1 MSNPS
6 YLSLSSWSTDT
17 APTNYQDIVYLNN
30 GSSYGTTFDPS
41 RESTRYPDRVRNA
54 SDMNQLIEASDIFA
68 YVDFLPEN
76 ASVQQIA
83 NKFQEVRAK
92 IEEIINVPSKFPEI
106 YGEFGFEYDGSFDY
120 DLDKIKSLAF
130 DFYCNVENPGSS
142 LCTGPRSKAKEEI
155 YKPSL
160 VNKALQRPYLTA
172 GVAIGSLGALFLLI
186 RALRGNK
193 RKLLF

>member
-41 RESTRYPDRVRNA
+41 RESMRYPDNVRNA
-54 SDMNQLIEASDIFA
+54 NDMNQLIEASVGQLTDGSPT
-68 YVDFLPEN
+68 FLPQN

-83 NKFQEVRAK
+83 NKFQELRAF
-92 IEEIINVPSKFPEI
+92 IEMLLVDMPDDAGLS
-106 YGEFGFEYDGSFDY
+106 Y
-120 DLDKIKSLAF
+120 DLDKVKSLAF

-142 LCTGPRSKAKEEI
+142 LCTGPRSKAEEQI

>member
-1 MSNPS
+1 M
-6 YLSLSSWSTDT
+6 
-17 APTNYQDIVYLNN
+17 
-30 GSSYGTTFDPS
+30 
-41 RESTRYPDRVRNA
+41 RYPNRVRNA
-54 SDMNQLIEASDIFA
+54 SDMNQLIEASDLFA

-106 YGEFGFEYDGSFDY
+106 YAEFGFEYDGSYDY

>member
-30 GSSYGTTFDPS
+30 GSSYGS
-41 RESTRYPDRVRNA
+41 NGESIRYPDRVRNA
-54 SDMNQLIEASDIFA
+54 SDMNQMIEASGMNTF
-68 YVDFLPEN
+68 VDFLPEN

-83 NKFQEVRAK
+83 NKFQEVRA
-92 IEEIINVPSKFPEI
+92 EFEAIINVPGKYPP
-106 YGEFGFEYDGSFDY
+106 YDGSLDY
-120 DLDKIKSLAF
+120 DLDKVKSLAF

-142 LCTGPRSKAKEEI
+142 LCTGPRSKAEEEI